1 MNNGLLSGLPITVN
15 IDTPPAD
22 IAAVQNSSGAYIYGA
37 SPAHPG
43 DTLIVTLTGF
53 GQPGV
58 TVAPSAVQVGVGGV
72 NHQASHITQ
81 FGEYT
86 QVTFQLNPDDPV
98 GQSEQLVVYLNG
110 RSSYPAR
117 IPVVNPGD

>member
-1 MNNGLLSGLPITVN
+1 LPITVN

-22 IAAVQNSSGAYIYGA
+22 IAGVQNSSGAYIYSA

-43 DTLIVTLTGF
+43 DTLIVTLTSF
-53 GQPGV
+53 GQQGM

-72 NHQASHITQ
+72 IHPASQITEV
-81 FGEYT
+81 GEYT
-86 QVTFQLNPDDPV
+86 QVTFQLNPDEPV

-110 RSSYPAR
+110 RSSYPAL
-117 IPVVNPGD
+117 IPVVNPGN